1 MRPSRRGA
9 GKAEPEVVEQVCA
22 VEASCFILDLGKSYG
37 FQTREAYTAMLE
49 RIRSSHRDIPLVC
62 VTPVFA
68 TREWYDAEYVAISRH
83 TREVVR
89 GAVADRIGD
98 GDRGVFLVEGLE
110 LLGSQDSDGFS
121 PDGVHP
127 SDLGH
132 ARIAERLQERMA
144 SLGVL

>member
-1 MRPSRRGA
+1 M
-9 GKAEPEVVEQVCA
+9 
-22 VEASCFILDLGKSYG
+22 EASCFILDLGKSYG